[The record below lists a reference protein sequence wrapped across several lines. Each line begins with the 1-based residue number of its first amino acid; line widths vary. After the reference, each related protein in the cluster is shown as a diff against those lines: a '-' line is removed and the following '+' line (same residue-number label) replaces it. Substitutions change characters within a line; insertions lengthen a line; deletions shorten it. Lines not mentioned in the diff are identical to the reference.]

1 MNGAINMHIKRICF
15 LLIFILIFQTVSQ
28 PVFAGEEFPSDAE
41 YAEPENEEE
50 LFFRQ
55 KAEEINELLEQNEIP
70 AVLYLC
76 SDYPLRSEPSE
87 GSEEIVRIPC
97 GTTLWL
103 RKAAYRENSFFFLA
117 DVYAE
122 NETVISGYL
131 PMSQFVC
138 VNREFLSWADSLST
152 DAERDRED
160 TGHEDSGQ
168 EDSGQEGERTL
179 SVLEQQARDSVYS
192 FPDEYRDALMNLWNT
207 HSSWVFVPQDVSPK
221 FSDALQGELDDNKSW
236 ISSSA
241 PDEYK
246 LRPTGQSGWYVA
258 SLAALTY
265 YMNPKNFLTEKYVF
279 QFEQLGYNG
288 SYHTESGVQTIL
300 NNTFMSGL
308 IPGDSRTYANAF
320 MEIGR
325 TRKVSP
331 YHLASRV
338 RQEQGTAGTS
348 DLISGTFPG
357 YEGYYNYFNVRA
369 SGATREEVIRNGL
382 AHAREMGWDTRYKSL
397 DGGAQLISGTYIS
410 AGQDTLYLEKFNV
423 GGSTYAP
430 YTHQY
435 MQNIQAP
442 SSESVSTYN
451 QYRAAGTLENPFV
464 FKIPVFSDMTKSPN
478 PLTPDEQEQ
487 MENLEKTA
495 KLYAVLNKGSKLS
508 SVDLGSLVVPS
519 GITVRWKKPDTVLT
533 ADDTK
538 PIQNFPA
545 VYKKT
550 NGVECEISLPVH
562 VTKLNSF
569 TLTDITNEENPGR
582 IKPADVLQGANE
594 AVYEAKASATGYI
607 PEKGTEE
614 IGLMLRAQF
623 SGKLK
628 DGSMPVT
635 VGSIVCTEK
644 MKWKIR
650 VGVPA
655 ESASSLTDQ
664 STGTLKLTAGFY
676 DSASGSGKSCLSAS
690 KNIRVEVL
698 DNMPVLQQRSV
709 EVSVWKKEGTSIGLL
724 TQNGVS
730 INSVRLY
737 DGGAESDIFRIIRT
751 DRGWELCLTDEART
765 KYREKKSKQVRKL
778 TMQIEAGDGRT
789 YQTAFTAAVAVAKP
803 ELKTKLVQKP
813 NLFYSPDR
821 NESEAEVLLSAPE
834 YIESVS
840 VCAASEEEN
849 RGSGKPWYT
858 VKSFDKEARLLP
870 LEPKFLPE
878 YNSGGVNKKVGIEVV
893 YPGYDPITYTFNIS
907 VVTRK
912 PVVRV
917 EKACLYGER
926 NTGLI
931 RLAGKDGRA
940 FCLPEDTKAAEN
952 TGTLSLSV
960 NRELG
965 GLALQ
970 APEGFKPGN
979 YKMVLESKEWRM
991 PLQLSVPVL
1000 KTEIPAIRL
1009 SLGSV
1014 RLNTALS
1021 TAENGTQD
1029 ITARIEGCGDSIV
1042 INRIS
1047 GTNTAAQDLLDKG
1060 YLSVNPEGNV
1070 LKLGLVPEKRNG
1082 LKTGKYSFVVDGI
1095 LPENEGVIP
1104 KSARL
1109 TVSIEDKSPSA
1120 MLSFSRKGSIDLTDR
1135 ADTRIVLTPKV
1146 TGLGSESI
1154 NEISLDEDS
1163 SKLFTAR
1170 LFKNGE
1176 RLPDGTKEEGNGEIL
1191 IEAREGASLYKSTTY
1206 TLTLNF
1212 ALENRLKISRKITVK
1227 PIQSPQ
1233 KTAGAYPK
1241 IYMPMNGDPAPI
1253 SICAKGTTPNDS
1265 LIESVELLSDGSGQF
1280 FEFKPSE
1287 SDEPSHIFSGMLSV
1301 SKTIRKTGTYS
1312 LRFRVKYKGHAQD
1325 LGPRTITV
1333 SVTVK

>member
-1 MNGAINMHIKRICF
+1 MNGAINMNIKRICF
-15 LLIFILIFQTVSQ
+15 FLIFILIFQAAAQ
-28 PVFAGEEFPSDAE
+28 PVCAGEEMPSDQE
-41 YAEPENEEE
+41 YSAPESEED

-55 KAEEINELLEQNEIP
+55 KADEINELLEQNEVA
-70 AVLYLC
+70 AVLFLC
-76 SDYPLRSEPSE
+76 SDYPLRAEPSE
-87 GSEEIVRIPC
+87 DSEEIVRIPC

-103 RKAAYRENSFFFLA
+103 KKAEYRENRFFFLA
-117 DVYAE
+117 DVYTE

-152 DAERDRED
+152 EEVREQA
-160 TGHEDSGQ
+160 Q
-168 EDSGQEGERTL
+168 EDSGQEEERPLT
-179 SVLEQQARDSVYS
+179 VLEQQARDSVYS
-192 FPDEYRDALMNLWNT
+192 FPDEYREALISLWNS

-221 FSDALQGELDDNKSW
+221 FEEALQGEFDDNKSW

-241 PDEYK
+241 PEEYK
-246 LRPTGQSGWYVA
+246 LRPTRQSGWYVA

-300 NNTFMSGL
+300 NNTFMSGQ

-369 SGATREEVIRNGL
+369 SGTTREEVIRNGL

-451 QYRAAGTLENPFV
+451 QYKAAGTLENPFV

-478 PLTPDEQEQ
+478 PLTPEEQAQ
-487 MENLEKTA
+487 MEDLEKTA

-508 SVDLGSLVVPS
+508 SVNLGSLAVPS
-519 GITVRWKKPDTVLT
+519 GITLRWKKPDTVLT

-550 NGVECEISLPVH
+550 NGVDNEISLPVH
-562 VTKLNSF
+562 ITKLGAF
-569 TLTDITNEENPGR
+569 TLTDITNEEKPER
-582 IKPADVLQGANE
+582 IKPADVLQGTNE
-594 AVYEAKASATGYI
+594 AVYEAKAAATGYI

-614 IGLMLRAQF
+614 IGLELRAEL

-650 VGVPA
+650 IGIPA
-655 ESASSLTDQ
+655 ERASSLTDQ

-676 DSASGSGKSCLSAS
+676 DSAAGSGKSCLSSS

-709 EVSVWKKEGTSIGLL
+709 EVNVWKKEGTPVGLL
-724 TQNGVS
+724 IQNGVS

-737 DGGAESDIFRIIRT
+737 DGGTESDIFRIVRT
-751 DRGWELCLTDEART
+751 DRGWELCLTDDART
-765 KYREKKSKQVRKL
+765 KYRERKSKYVRKL

-813 NLFYSPDR
+813 NLFYSTDR
-821 NESEAEVLLSAPE
+821 NESEAELVLSSPE
-834 YIESVS
+834 FIESVS
-840 VCAASEEEN
+840 ACEAVEAELRS
-849 RGSGKPWYT
+849 SGKPYYT
-858 VKSFDKEARLLP
+858 VKGFDREGRLLT
-870 LEPKFLPE
+870 LEPKSLPE
-878 YNSGGVNKKVGIEVV
+878 NGSGGVNKKVGIEVAF
-893 YPGYDPITYTFNIS
+893 PGYDPIPYTFNIS

-912 PVVRV
+912 PAVRV

-931 RLAGKDGRA
+931 RLTEKDGSP
-940 FCLPEDTKAAEN
+940 FSLPEDTKASEN

-960 NRELG
+960 NREQG
-965 GLALQ
+965 GIAVKT
-970 APEGFKPGN
+970 PEDFKPGS
-979 YKMVLESKEWRM
+979 YKIILESKEWRM
-991 PLQLSVPVL
+991 PLQFSVPVL
-1000 KTEIPAIRL
+1000 KTQLPVIRL
-1009 SLGSV
+1009 SSGSV

-1021 TAENGTQD
+1021 IAENGTQD
-1029 ITARIEGCGDSIV
+1029 IIARIEGSGENIV

-1047 GTNTAAQDLLDKG
+1047 GTNTAAQQLLDQG
-1060 YLSVNPEGNV
+1060 YLSANTEGNV
-1070 LKLGLVPEKRNG
+1070 LKLGLIPEKRDAV
-1082 LKTGKYSFVVDGI
+1082 KAGKYSFTVEGI
-1095 LPENEGVIP
+1095 LPENEGVVP
-1104 KSARL
+1104 KEARL
-1109 TVSIEDKSPSA
+1109 AVSIEDKTPSA
-1120 MLSFSRKGSIDLTDR
+1120 LLSFSRRGSIDLTDR
-1135 ADTRIVLTPKV
+1135 ADTRIVLTPKI

-1163 SKLFTAR
+1163 AKLFSAR
-1170 LFKNGE
+1170 LLRKGE
-1176 RLPDGTKEEGNGEIL
+1176 RLPDGTREEGNGEIV
-1191 IEAREGASLYKSTTY
+1191 IEAREGVSLYKNTVY
-1206 TLTLNF
+1206 TLNISVS
-1212 ALENRLKISRKITVK
+1212 LENRLKLSKNLTVK
-1227 PIQSPQ
+1227 PIQSPK
-1233 KTAGAYPK
+1233 KTAGTDPK
-1241 IYMPMNGDPAPI
+1241 IYMPMNGDPALI
-1253 SICAKGTTPNDS
+1253 TIFAKGTTPNDS
-1265 LIESVELLSDGSGQF
+1265 LIESAELFNDGSGQC
-1280 FEFKPSE
+1280 FEFKPTASE
-1287 SDEPSHIFSGMLSV
+1287 GPSHGFSGILSV
-1301 SKTIRKTGTYS
+1301 SKAIRKAGTYS
-1312 LRFRVKYKGHAQD
+1312 LKFRVKYKGHAQD
-1325 LGPRTITV
+1325 LGPRTVTV

>member
-1 MNGAINMHIKRICF
+1 MNMHIKQICF
-15 LLIFILIFQTVSQ
+15 LLILILIFQTVVQ
-28 PVFAGEEFPSDAE
+28 PVFAGEEFSSDQE
-41 YAEPENEEE
+41 YSEPENEED
-50 LFFRQ
+50 LFFRK
-55 KAEEINELLEQNEIP
+55 KADEINKLLEQNEIP

-87 GSEEIVRIPC
+87 GSEEIIRIPC

-103 RKAAYRENSFFFLA
+103 KKAEYRENTFFFLT
-117 DVYAE
+117 DVYEE

-152 DAERDRED
+152 DEEREQNR
-160 TGHEDSGQ
+160 EDSGQ
-168 EDSGQEGERTL
+168 EEERTL

-192 FPDEYRDALMNLWNT
+192 FPDEYREALMNLWNA
-207 HSSWVFVPQDVSPK
+207 HSSWVFVPQDVAPK

-300 NNTFMSGL
+300 NNTFMSGQ
-308 IPGDSRTYANAF
+308 IPDDSRTYANAF

-338 RQEQGTAGTS
+338 RQEQGTSGTS

-357 YEGYYNYFNVRA
+357 YEGYYNYFNVKA
-369 SGATREEVIRNGL
+369 SGATRDEVIRNGL
-382 AHAREMGWDTRYKSL
+382 AHAREMGWNTRYKSL

-442 SSESVSTYN
+442 SSESVSTWN
-451 QYRAAGTLENPFV
+451 QYRAAGTLDNPFV
-464 FKIPVFSDMTKSPN
+464 FKIPVFSDMTKSPD
-478 PLTPDEQEQ
+478 PLTPEEQAQ
-487 MENLEKTA
+487 MEALEKTA
-495 KLYAVLNKGSKLS
+495 KLYAVLNKGNKLS
-508 SVDLGSLVVPS
+508 AVDLSSLDVPS
-519 GITVRWKKPDTVLT
+519 GITIRWKKPDTVLT

-550 NGVECEISLPVH
+550 NGVECELSLPVH
-562 VTKLNSF
+562 ITKLSSL
-569 TLTDITNEENPGR
+569 TLTDITNEEDPGR
-582 IKPADVLQGANE
+582 IKPADVLQGTNE
-594 AVYEAKASATGYI
+594 AVYEAKAVATGYI

-614 IGLMLRAQF
+614 IGLLLRAEF
-623 SGKLK
+623 SGKLQ
-628 DGSMPVT
+628 DGSMPVA
-635 VGSIVCTEK
+635 VAPIVAVEK

-650 VGVPA
+650 VGIPA
-655 ESASSLTDQ
+655 ESASTLTDQ

-676 DSASGSGKSCLSAS
+676 DSAAGTGKSRLSAS
-690 KNIRVEVL
+690 KNIRVEIP

-709 EVSVWKKEGTSIGLL
+709 EINVWKKEGTPIGLL

-730 INSVRLY
+730 VNSVRLY
-737 DGGAESDIFRIIRT
+737 DGGAESDIFRIVRT
-751 DRGWELCLTDEART
+751 DRGWELCLTDDART

-778 TMQIEAGDGRT
+778 TMQIDTGDGKT
-789 YQTAFTAAVAVAKP
+789 CQTAFTAAVTVAKP

-813 NLFYSPDR
+813 NLFYSPGR
-821 NESEAEVLLSAPE
+821 NESEAEVLLNAPE

-840 VCAASEEEN
+840 VCEAVEEEN
-849 RGSGKPWYT
+849 RTSGKPYYT
-858 VKSFDKEARLLP
+858 MKSFDQEGRLLT
-870 LEPKFLPE
+870 LEPKSLPE
-878 YNSGGVNKKVGIEVV
+878 NNSGSISKKVGIEVV
-893 YPGYDPITYTFNIS
+893 FPGYDPIPYTFKIS
-907 VVTRK
+907 VITRK

-917 EKACLYGER
+917 EKACLYGEK

-931 RLAGKDGRA
+931 RLTGKDGREV
-940 FCLPEDTKAAEN
+940 CLPEDIKAAEN

-960 NRELG
+960 NREQG
-965 GLALQ
+965 ALALK
-970 APEGFKPGN
+970 APEEFKPGK
-979 YKMVLESKEWRM
+979 YKIVLESKEWRM

-1000 KTEIPAIRL
+1000 KTEIPVIRL

-1021 TAENGTQD
+1021 IAENGTRD
-1029 ITARIEGCGDSIV
+1029 ITARIEGSGDNIV

-1047 GTNTAAQDLLDKG
+1047 GTNTAAQELLDKG
-1060 YLSVNPEGNV
+1060 YLSVNPDGNV
-1070 LKLGLVPEKRNG
+1070 LRLGLVPEKRNA
-1082 LKTGKYSFVVDGI
+1082 LRAGKYSFTVEGI
-1095 LPENEGVIP
+1095 LPENEGILP
-1104 KSARL
+1104 KAARL
-1109 TVSIEDKSPSA
+1109 TVSIEDKTPSA
-1120 MLSFSRKGSIDLTDR
+1120 LLSFSRKGSIDLTDR
-1135 ADTRIVLTPKV
+1135 EDTHIVLTPKI

-1154 NEISLDEDS
+1154 NEISLDEES
-1163 SKLFTAR
+1163 SKRFSAR
-1170 LFKNGE
+1170 LLRKGE
-1176 RLPDGTKEEGNGEIL
+1176 RLPDGTREEGNGEIL
-1191 IEAREGASLYKSTTY
+1191 IEAREGASLNRNTVY
-1206 TLTLNF
+1206 TLNLSCT
-1212 ALENRLKISRKITVK
+1212 LENRLKISRTVTVK
-1227 PIQSPQ
+1227 PLQSPK

-1253 SICAKGTTPNDS
+1253 TICAKGTTPKDS
-1265 LIESVELLSDGSGQF
+1265 LIESVELLYDGNGQY
-1280 FEFKPSE
+1280 FEFKPSG
-1287 SDEPSHIFSGMLSV
+1287 SDGLSHSFSGVLSV
-1301 SKTIRKTGTYS
+1301 SKTIRKAGTYS

-1325 LGPRTITV
+1325 LGPRTVTV